1 MLLARHIIHEL
12 SELCDMCKS
21 DVTLIQLN
29 ILCIFQ
35 LDFLFISSSLIP
47 QNLAVMNDHADEG
60 IDDS

>member
-1 MLLARHIIHEL
+1 
-12 SELCDMCKS
+12 MCKS

-29 ILCIFQ
+29 ILRVFQ
-35 LDFLFISSSLIP
+35 LDFLFIFSSLIP